1 MRLRNSAS
9 CVSIDFGARPAAN
22 GERWRPHALV
32 GLGVRHGPGPGPDPR
47 LATRAV
53 FSAGAGMRLYVVPRY
68 FVEIEGRYEDSGDW
82 RGVTSA
88 VAMGVHVGR

>member
-1 MRLRNSAS
+1 
-9 CVSIDFGARPAAN
+9 
-22 GERWRPHALV
+22 
-32 GLGVRHGPGPGPDPR
+32 
-47 LATRAV
+47 
-53 FSAGAGMRLYVVPRY
+53 MRLYVVPRY